1 MNLLHLIQDRLRSAL
16 TGFAPD
22 VETYAAMVKPTQD
35 AKHGDYQANC
45 AMSLAKTLGKK
56 PRDLAQQIADRIPC
70 DDMLEQPEVAG
81 PGFINLRLQSAWL
94 AKQVQAIARDER
106 LGVAKAAAPQSF
118 VIDFSSPNVAKP
130 MHVGHL
136 RSTIIGDSLSR
147 LLSFLGHRVI
157 RDNHLGDW
165 GTQFGMLLYGYKHF
179 RDEAALLADP
189 VAEMLRIYKVVR
201 GLIKA
206 AEEEEDEEEE
216 QEATT
221 KFTPEEVERA
231 KQVRDAVR
239 QETAKLHQ
247 GDAENLEL
255 WKRFMPWGLE
265 VNDRVYRRL
274 GVRFDVQ
281 HGESFYQPMLASV
294 VEALLKQG
302 IAEESQG
309 AIVVHLSEG
318 KPPAMI
324 RKRDGA
330 FTYTTSDLAAVRY
343 RMDEWH
349 PDAMLYVVDYRQ
361 AMHFQNF
368 FEVAGRWGYD
378 KVALEHVQFGTV
390 LDESGRPMKTR
401 AGDLIGLSHL
411 LDEAVGRAG
420 EAYEASRKERLERG
434 EELPDLSPEE
444 TGRLQEVV
452 GIGAVKY
459 ADLCQN
465 RESNYKFSWS
475 KMLAMNGNTA
485 TYMQYAYVRNRGIFR
500 KASED
505 VTRFRTDPPPV
516 VLETP
521 PERALALQLLRL
533 EERLTATAAEY
544 QPTGIT
550 TYLWDLAKTYSGFF
564 QTCPVLRAETLAL
577 RDSRLLLCDLTA
589 RVLQRCLDLLGI
601 QTVERM

>member
-247 GDAENLEL
+247 G
-255 WKRFMPWGLE
+255 
-265 VNDRVYRRL
+265 
-274 GVRFDVQ
+274 
-281 HGESFYQPMLASV
+281 
-294 VEALLKQG
+294 
-302 IAEESQG
+302 
-309 AIVVHLSEG
+309 
-318 KPPAMI
+318 
-324 RKRDGA
+324 
-330 FTYTTSDLAAVRY
+330 
-343 RMDEWH
+343 
-349 PDAMLYVVDYRQ
+349 
-361 AMHFQNF
+361 
-368 FEVAGRWGYD
+368 
-378 KVALEHVQFGTV
+378 
-390 LDESGRPMKTR
+390 
-401 AGDLIGLSHL
+401 
-411 LDEAVGRAG
+411 
-420 EAYEASRKERLERG
+420 
-434 EELPDLSPEE
+434 
-444 TGRLQEVV
+444 
-452 GIGAVKY
+452 
-459 ADLCQN
+459 
-465 RESNYKFSWS
+465 
-475 KMLAMNGNTA
+475 
-485 TYMQYAYVRNRGIFR
+485 
-500 KASED
+500 
-505 VTRFRTDPPPV
+505 
-516 VLETP
+516 
-521 PERALALQLLRL
+521 
-533 EERLTATAAEY
+533 
-544 QPTGIT
+544 
-550 TYLWDLAKTYSGFF
+550 
-564 QTCPVLRAETLAL
+564 
-577 RDSRLLLCDLTA
+577 
-589 RVLQRCLDLLGI
+589 
-601 QTVERM
+601 